1 MMRAMQAELDEVTR
15 RAERA
20 GDIDPL
26 EAVGS

>member
-1 MMRAMQAELDEVTR
+1 MQAELDEVTR
-15 RAERA
+15 RGERA